1 MIEIYENFLSGS
13 KYKSLYEVMR
23 SDQFPWYKAPSMTH
37 SQRPDIKAPLTN
49 KETSL
54 LFHRFYF
61 RGDNYIS
68 STFNFLLD
76 YFPFLNNIDLN
87 CVRANL
93 ICPSGFDLRHTPYH
107 NDVLTN
113 GLVRES
119 SWVAIYYLHGSA
131 SPTIFKTGLLSRKL
145 IFPKNN
151 RLVVFPNRIK
161 HAMYLP
167 AKKDRMVINFNF
179 LNQHPIKSYA

>member
-1 MIEIYENFLSGS
+1 MIEIYDNFLSDS
-13 KYKSLYEVMR
+13 KYRSLNEVMR
-23 SDQFPWYKAPSMTH
+23 SDQFPWYKAAAMTH
-37 SQRPDIKAPLTN
+37 SQKPDIKPSPVNT
-49 KETSL
+49 ETSL

-68 STFNFLLD
+68 SSFNFLLN
-76 YFPFLNNIDLN
+76 YFPFLNNSDLN

-93 ICPSGFDLRHTPYH
+93 ICPSGIDLRHTPYH

-113 GLVRES
+113 GMVRKN
-119 SWVAIYYLHGSA
+119 SWVAIYYPHGNA
-131 SPTIFKTGLLSRKL
+131 SPTIFKTGFLTRKL
-145 IFPKNN
+145 IFPKTN

-167 AKKDRMVINFNF
+167 TKKDRMVINFNF
-179 LNQHPIKSYA
+179 LNQHPIKSNV